1 MKKNKNKQ
9 EEESDDN
16 GNYTLIIVS
25 ILIWMMIILINLYI
39 KKIIISIDNLI
50 SDNEMDEIDLD
61 DPFFAEAEK
70 ELEESEE
77 FKKGKY

>member
-1 MKKNKNKQ
+1 
-9 EEESDDN
+9 
-16 GNYTLIIVS
+16 
-25 ILIWMMIILINLYI
+25 MMIILINLYI